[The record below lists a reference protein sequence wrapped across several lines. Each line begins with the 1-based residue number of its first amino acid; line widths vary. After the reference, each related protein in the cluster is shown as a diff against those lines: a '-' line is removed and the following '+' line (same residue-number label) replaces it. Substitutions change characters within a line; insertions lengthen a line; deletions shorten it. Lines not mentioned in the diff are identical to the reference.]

1 MAIRKYT
8 NPRELDLS
16 TGLQEVLRK
25 NGMQAHISLAKD
37 GGRELIVLGHDSPV
51 LTYKLNEKQVEN
63 LMGWGTTYENKK
75 AYNTFAS
82 IVKDDFYMPQN
93 FVSAS
98 NAFGRVAMGLHGY
111 RIGHGSMAT
120 MPDLPAEHLGLLPSA
135 VRVVVGQVTS

>member
-37 GGRELIVLGHDSPV
+37 GGRELQVLGHDSPV
-51 LTYKLNEKQVEN
+51 LAYKRNEKQVEN
-63 LMGWGTTYENKK
+63 LMGWGATCENKK
-75 AYNTFAS
+75 AYNTCAS
-82 IVKDDFYMPQN
+82 IVQDDFYMPQN

-98 NAFGRVAMGLHGY
+98 NAFGRVAMGLHG
-111 RIGHGSMAT
+111 
-120 MPDLPAEHLGLLPSA
+120 
-135 VRVVVGQVTS
+135 